1 MKKVFKFAGTFLKG
15 AAKSFP
21 LGNAIISGVEGA
33 TGKDLATGEPKVINW
48 QVIIVEVVVVAGL
61 VYLVAKGILPVAE
74 LLEFLH
80 SIVK

>member
-33 TGKDLATGEPKVINW
+33 TGKDLATGQPKQVNWTVIA
-48 QVIIVEVVVVAGL
+48 VEVVAVAGL
-61 VYLVAKGILPVAE
+61 VYLVAKGILPVDQ
-74 LLEFLH
+74 LIEFLH
-80 SIVK
+80 SIV